1 MSRHYT
7 EDGPE
12 DTGAHVGGVA
22 PSGHNGSLSLYRPQP
37 VEFCKPSA
45 AQREAM
51 AAVRLR
57 LLVRA
62 KASALQQL
70 RG

>member
-1 MSRHYT
+1 MGRHYT

-12 DTGAHVGGVA
+12 DTGAYVGGVA
-22 PSGHNGSLSLYRPQP
+22 CSGHNGSLHPYRHPQRTPSLMTPEQR
-37 VEFCKPSA
+37 A
-45 AQREAM
+45 AWNE
-51 AAVRLR
+51 VRSR

-62 KASALQQL
+62 KATELQQL